1 MDTNALLTALGYI
14 SSTAQKII
22 KERDQIKQAALTSEL
37 QSKIIEA
44 QGQFFEVTSKLGEQ
58 QKTIT
63 NLEEKIRS
71 LEDLLNFRGNYN

>member
-44 QGQFFEVTSKLGEQ
+44 QEQFFEVTSKLGEQ

-63 NLEEKIRS
+63 NLE
-71 LEDLLNFRGNYN
+71 GACT

>member
-44 QGQFFEVTSKLGEQ
+44 QGQFFE
-58 QKTIT
+58 
-63 NLEEKIRS
+63 
-71 LEDLLNFRGNYN
+71 